1 MSCFLLKLL
10 DSNYLY
16 RLVYYDLNG
25 HFEAAASGDDPVLQ
39 DVFDLPPQFFKDIHA
54 GSPLP
59 PFVTIF
65 VWHN

>member
-1 MSCFLLKLL
+1 MLKLL

-25 HFEAAASGDDPVLQ
+25 NFEAAASGDDPVLQ
-39 DVFDLPPQFFKDIHA
+39 DVLDLLPKEFFKDIHA
-54 GSPLP
+54 GSPLS